1 MKKVLIYIIACI
13 ALLFGCSCKENV
25 TNEYNVKILKNT
37 DYTFNKDF
45 LANNKTCGAIDV
57 INEYTYYIYDDSFPK
72 ELIIKIRSEEELNK
86 AFDDFIDVDFNSEMV
101 VLYGFTTA
109 AHPEKLGEKYYII
122 TEARLVDD
130 SLKITCEIRKKYKN
144 SRDLY
149 VPDASIPDTKW
160 IVFKMNIVE
169 FSKIEFVG

>member
-1 MKKVLIYIIACI
+1 MKKVLIIYIII
-13 ALLFGCSCKENV
+13 YIVLLFGCACKKEV

-45 LANNKTCGAIDV
+45 LANNKTYGAIDE
-57 INEYTYYIYDDSFPK
+57 INDCTYYDDSFPK
-72 ELIIKIRSEEELNK
+72 ELIIKIRSEDELNK
-86 AFDDFIDVDFNSEMV
+86 IFDEFIDVDFNSEMV
-101 VLYGFTTA
+101 VLYGFTTTG
-109 AHPEKLGEKYYII
+109 HPEEYGEKYII

-130 SLKITCEIRKKYKN
+130 LLKITCEIRKKYKN